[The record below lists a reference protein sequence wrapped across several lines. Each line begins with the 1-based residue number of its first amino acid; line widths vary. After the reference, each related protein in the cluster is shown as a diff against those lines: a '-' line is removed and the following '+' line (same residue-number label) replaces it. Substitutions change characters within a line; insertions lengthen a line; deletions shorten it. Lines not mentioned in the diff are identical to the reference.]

1 MKPTD
6 YIERD
11 NLNIPFFPCQVVE
24 NEVCS
29 DILPDKGFCMIFYL
43 IYIGRFSKLP
53 GYPHQVLALLCAFF
67 FYP

>member
-11 NLNIPFFPCQVVE
+11 NPNIPFFPCQVVE

-29 DILPDKGFCMIFYL
+29 DILPDKGFCYDILSYL
-43 IYIGRFSKLP
+43 YW
-53 GYPHQVLALLCAFF
+53 AFQ
-67 FYP
+67 